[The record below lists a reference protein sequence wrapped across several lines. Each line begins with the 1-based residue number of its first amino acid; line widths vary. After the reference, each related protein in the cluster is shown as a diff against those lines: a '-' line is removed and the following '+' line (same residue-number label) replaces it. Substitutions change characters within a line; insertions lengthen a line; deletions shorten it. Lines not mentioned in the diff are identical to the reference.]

1 MSQSPLFPSLDGLMH
16 LAKREG
22 IDIRSTLLR
31 VLTDLYVQS
40 PSHSVEEERHYVE
53 LASRLIGEVDDA
65 TRSVV
70 RNRLSIYKD
79 TPAEIQTLLGLRKPV
94 AQPSDATAS
103 SLSAAL
109 NEGDAAAEAPILS
122 TLSMQPGDAA
132 SIDEMFMRAAASER
146 VEILRNLEGS
156 PLKPAPRIEPR
167 RAGRAIAVLERAA
180 FAQDHSAFA
189 AELADILLLP
199 ATVAKRIVAD
209 ASGEPLVC
217 AAKALAMPGDVF
229 ERIVMFLKPE
239 WGSSVLSVFRLAR
252 LYDSLSE
259 HLALIMLAVW
269 RGASVAQ
276 TKAKYSPSLH
286 DDERRRARPA
296 SSVQP
301 ASGHQ
306 AAKPLPSRAKT
317 GH

>member
-22 IDIRSTLLR
+22 IDIRPTLLR

-40 PSHSVEEERHYVE
+40 PSHSVEEQRHYIE

-70 RNRLSIYKD
+70 RSRLSIYRD
-79 TPAEIQTLLGLRKPV
+79 TPAEIQKLLGLIEPV
-94 AQPSDATAS
+94 AQPV
-103 SLSAAL
+103 
-109 NEGDAAAEAPILS
+109 AEAPAHPQPELDES
-122 TLSMQPGDAA
+122 DAEAEAPVMTLSMQPGDAA
-132 SIDEMFMRAAASER
+132 SIDEMFMQAAPTER
-146 VEILRNLEGS
+146 VQILRNLEGS

-167 RAGRAIAVLERAA
+167 RAGRSIAVLERAA
-180 FAQDHSAFA
+180 FARDHAAFA
-189 AELADILLLP
+189 AELADALLLP

-209 ASGEPLVC
+209 AGGEPLVC
-217 AAKALAMPGDVF
+217 AAKALAMPGEIF

-276 TKAKYSPSLH
+276 TKAKYSPLLH
-286 DDERRRARPA
+286 DDERRRARPTSA
-296 SSVQP
+296 AQP
-301 ASGHQ
+301 ASNNQ
-306 AAKPLPSRAKT
+306 AAKSLPGRAT
-317 GH
+317 SGN